1 MPKWITGTDGSSRA
15 KSLAMCGWT
24 NRTIVAR
31 AERADPAIED
41 LECLAPA
48 VGLRVQVKRGR
59 LGQTMHEGVPGT
71 GVAIHERLGLLVV
84 PRSPPSMA

>member
-31 AERADPAIED
+31 AERADPAIKN
-41 LECLAPA
+41 LEPPAEAPA
-48 VGLRVQVKRGR
+48 PALRVQVKAAVASVRR
-59 LGQTMHEGVPGT
+59 CARQSHAPGS
-71 GVAIHERLGLLVV
+71 AYMNALAC
-84 PRSPPSMA
+84 S